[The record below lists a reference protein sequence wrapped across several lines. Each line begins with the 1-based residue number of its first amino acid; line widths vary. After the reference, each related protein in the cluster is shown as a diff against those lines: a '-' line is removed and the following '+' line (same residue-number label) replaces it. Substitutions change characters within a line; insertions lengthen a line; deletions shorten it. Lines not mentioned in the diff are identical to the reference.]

1 MKTIA
6 VNSIKGGTGK
16 TTISIILLN
25 ALTGAGCKC
34 LAIDADLAN
43 NSLSFYYNSGIPYE
57 RIYEKNIFNI
67 FSGSPIQENIL
78 SINDRLD
85 LVHADVRLGDFRNTA
100 SLKRLKKA
108 MEGLEYDYAV
118 IDTAPTFDNITV
130 NVCNAGDVLLIPT
143 HQDIFDY
150 QSVQYL
156 FDKITELEL
165 VHLDIHVIFNQYEKP
180 KTENKS
186 TFSNQITDLFTED
199 ERIKRFMNPHYL
211 SKSNFIKKY
220 INAKEFQITVRNE
233 TKKQYEEI
241 RDLVQDITGITI
253 EGDI

>member
-16 TTISIILLN
+16 TTLSIILLN

-34 LAIDADLAN
+34 LAVDTDVAN

-57 RIYEKNIFNI
+57 CIREKNIFKV
-67 FSGSPIQENIL
+67 FSGSAIQNNIL
-78 SINDRLD
+78 SIHEHLD
-85 LVHADVRLGDFRNTA
+85 LVHADVRLADFRNTA
-100 SLKRLKKA
+100 FLKKLQKA
-108 MEGLEYDYAV
+108 IEGLEYDYV
-118 IDTAPTFDNITV
+118 IIDTAPTFDNITV
-130 NVCNAGDVLLIPT
+130 NVLNASDMLLIPT

-165 VHLDIHVIFNQYEKP
+165 AHLDIHVIFNYYEKP
-180 KTENKS
+180 KTDNKS

-199 ERIKRFMNPHYL
+199 ERIKRFINPHYL
-211 SKSNFIKKY
+211 SKSNYIKKY
-220 INAKEFQITVRNE
+220 INAKEFQITAHTE
-233 TKKQYEEI
+233 TQKQYQEI
-241 RDLVQDITGITI
+241 QDLVQNITGITI
-253 EGDI
+253 EGNL